1 MRNFILTLV
10 VLAGL
15 VSGCASTENMHEGSA
30 SALYNR
36 GVNLFN
42 KGRYSQAKEIFHEY
56 IASYEDSHLYPVS
69 LYYLGYCYQK
79 LNDGQ
84 QAASIY
90 HKVIDQTSDEFWA
103 QMAKKR
109 LAEIEGA
116 GQPQ

>member
-1 MRNFILTLV
+1 MKNFILTFMILTC
-10 VLAGL
+10 L

-36 GVNLFN
+36 GVGLFN

-79 LNDGQ
+79 LNDNP
-84 QAASIY
+84 QAISIY

-103 QMAKKR
+103 QMARKR
-109 LAEIEGA
+109 IQEIEGTDR
-116 GQPQ
+116 